1 MSRWFSLVLLAAL
14 AVALGLLA
22 SRPWGNVLI
31 VLPPWRVEMGIGLA
45 VVAVLLTFVLLYG
58 VLRLLAWFAGLSGRV
73 RGWQRERSRQ
83 QRHEASLLARLDQ
96 LQGKHES
103 AARQFEALAD
113 AARAEDARAAVLEQL
128 SALSSWRALA
138 RYDACT
144 AGLERARELAGSD
157 AELHGLIDQLTA
169 VLLPNTDE
177 KGTAPEPAP
186 IIPGDSSTNPPRDP
200 S

>member
-1 MSRWFSLVLLAAL
+1 MSRWFTLVLLAAL

-31 VLPPWRVEMGIGLA
+31 VLPPWRVEVGIGLA
-45 VVAVLLTFVLLYG
+45 VVAVLLAFVLLYG
-58 VLRLLAWFAGLSGRV
+58 VLRLLAWFGGLSGRV

-103 AARQFEALAD
+103 AARQFEALAE
-113 AARAEDARAAVLEQL
+113 AARADGARAAVLEQL
-128 SALSSWRALA
+128 SAVSSWRELA
-138 RYDACT
+138 RHEACA
-144 AGLERARELAGSD
+144 AGLERARDLAGSD
-157 AELHGLIDQLTA
+157 AELHSLIDRVA
-169 VLLPNTDE
+169 VLLLPSVHERDA
-177 KGTAPEPAP
+177 APEPAP
-186 IIPGDSSTNPPRDP
+186 IIPADSSTNPPRDP